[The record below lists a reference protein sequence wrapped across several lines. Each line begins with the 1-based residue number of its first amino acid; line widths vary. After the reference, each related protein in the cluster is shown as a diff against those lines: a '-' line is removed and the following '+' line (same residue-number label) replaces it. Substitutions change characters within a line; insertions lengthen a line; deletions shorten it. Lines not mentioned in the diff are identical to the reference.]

1 MPRRE
6 GRFAQVIV
14 PSPLKEPLTY
24 EVPPHLRGALK
35 IGLRVNVPVGK
46 RRVTGVVV
54 GFSSETHL
62 KQVKEI
68 ADILDEQP
76 VLDSALLRLAE
87 WLAQYYLSS
96 IGEVIATILPS
107 GLRRESRRTV
117 KVTPGEFP
125 ATGAL
130 QQRILAALRARKGAV
145 TVKGLARRFPGGGF
159 YGALETLAKVGAIKI
174 HETQPRAAK
183 DKTPNSV
190 PHEPVSVPTVRNFS
204 LTSEQEK
211 ALQFIA
217 VRLNQG
223 GFEPFLLYGVT
234 GSGKTEIYL
243 RAMELARK
251 AKKRSLI
258 LVPEIS
264 LTPQLLD
271 RLDERFPGRVGVLH
285 SRLTG
290 RDRWG
295 QWRHILAGDVDIV
308 VGARSAIFAPVPD
321 LGLIVVD
328 EEHDPSYKQDEG
340 LRYNARDLAVV
351 RAKLLGCPVV
361 LGSATPAIESFENCR
376 AGRYRLLELTERVE
390 RRSMPEV
397 ATVDLRDAGWNT
409 AVAERSADHQPLP
422 TQVLSPL
429 LKQAL
434 EENLACGRQSLI
446 FLNRRGFAHFLQC
459 RLCGFVQRCDHCSVA
474 MTFHQRQKSVL
485 CHHCGSRKPALDVC
499 PGCGRVSLVP
509 IGSGTE
515 QLEEELRRL
524 LPGARIARMD
534 RDTTGPRGAQERL
547 VRQWEKGE
555 IDVLVGT
562 QMITKGHDVSGV
574 TLVGAVLA
582 DLSLNLPDFRAA
594 ERTFQLL
601 SQVAGRAGR
610 GEDPGRVIIQTY
622 SPDHYVFQHV
632 RSHDYKSFF
641 AAEVEFRRALN
652 YPPFSRLVHL
662 RLEGP
667 GADEIENKA
676 KGLANWLRAE
686 CRKQPAAYNGIEVL
700 GPAPAPIARL
710 RGRYR
715 WQILLKGKKSATL
728 LGLADRAKTTV
739 PRSSRARLH
748 VDVDPYNML

>member
-35 IGLRVNVPVGK
+35 IGLRVIVPLGK

-68 ADILDEQP
+68 ADIMDEQP
-76 VLDSALLRLAE
+76 VLDDALLRLAE

-96 IGEVIATILPS
+96 IGEVVATILPS
-107 GLRRESRRTV
+107 GLRRESRRTI
-117 KVTPGEFP
+117 KVTRGEFP

-159 YGALETLAKVGAIKI
+159 YGSLEALAKIGAIKI

-190 PHEPVSVPTVRNFS
+190 PHEPVSVPSVRKFS

-251 AKKRSLI
+251 ANKRSLI

-271 RLDERFPGRVGVLH
+271 RLDERFPGRVGLLH

-295 QWRHILAGDVDIV
+295 QWRHILGGDVDIV

-328 EEHDPSYKQDEG
+328 EEHDPSYKQEEG

-390 RRSMPEV
+390 RRSLPEV
-397 ATVDLRDAGWNT
+397 ATIDLRDRRWNT
-409 AVAERSADHQPLP
+409 AAAESSADHQPLP
-422 TQVLSPL
+422 TQVLSPI

-434 EENLACGRQSLI
+434 EENLARGRQSLI
-446 FLNRRGFAHFLQC
+446 FLNRRGFANFLQC
-459 RLCGFVQRCDHCSVA
+459 RICGFVQRCDHCSVA

-485 CHHCGSRKPALDVC
+485 CHHCGSSKPARDVC
-499 PGCGRVSLVP
+499 PGCGQISLVP

-515 QLEEELRRL
+515 QLEQELRRL

-534 RDTTGPRGAQERL
+534 RDTTGQRGAQERL

-610 GEDPGRVIIQTY
+610 GNDPGRVIIQTY
-622 SPDHYVFQHV
+622 TPDHYVFQHV

-667 GADEIENKA
+667 GAEEIENKA

-686 CRKQPAAYNGIEVL
+686 CRKQPAAYTGIEVL

-715 WQILLKGKKSATL
+715 WQILLKGKKSPAL
-728 LGLADRAKTTV
+728 LGLAGRAKMTV
-739 PRSSRARLH
+739 PRSNRARLH